1 MTNEE
6 FNNEFDV
13 LYNSIT
19 SNQAPGLD
27 EYEKSV
33 FLTKAQDEIILQ
45 YFNPKGNK
53 FQEGFDST
61 RKRQVDFKNLLR
73 TIRFTQEY
81 RLDKYTK
88 NLEKFDNRSIVFPVP
103 DDVLLFIN
111 ESLTTSTGEIKIV
124 MPISMDEYTI
134 FMGKPFQYPP
144 KKFVWRLLN
153 NYSYQ
158 YSPSIEIRTTNNALV
173 CTIYNTSDGKVLI
186 FDYWI
191 TGSEGGNITSDH
203 IDNNIIKIRGTGSVE
218 LLKNYL
224 EQFGARVVIQNT
236 NLSVKVNTLILP
248 IEGQIVELIG
258 YNINTDLTYALRYIK
273 RPDPIVIDTLPEG
286 LSIRGIRA
294 KSSCQ
299 LDPIIHQEILQ
310 RAVELAKAVYQ
321 GNLDAQIAIGSNSQ
335 TNLGIIPQSN
345 NSK

>member
-61 RKRQVDFKNLLR
+61 RKRQIDFKNLLR

-111 ESLTTSTGEIKIV
+111 ETLTTSTGEIKIV

-144 KKFVWRLLN
+144 KKFVWRLIN

-158 YSPSIEIRTTNNALV
+158 YSPSIEIRTTNHALV
-173 CTIYNTSDGKVLI
+173 CTIYNNSDGKVLI
-186 FDYWI
+186 LDYQI
-191 TGSEGGNITSDH
+191 TGSEGGYITNDH
-203 IDNNIIKIRGTGSVE
+203 IGNNIIKIRGTGSVE
-218 LLKNYL
+218 LLKTYL
-224 EQFGARVVIQNT
+224 EQFEARVVIQNT

-258 YNINTDLTYALRYIK
+258 YNINTDLTYALKYIK
-273 RPDPIVIDTLPEG
+273 RPNPIVIDSLPEG
-286 LSIRGIRA
+286 LSIRGVRA

-321 GNLDAQIAIGSNSQ
+321 GNLDTQIAIGSNSQ
-335 TNLGIIPQSN
+335 TNLGIVPQSN
-345 NSK
+345 NK

>member
-6 FNNEFDV
+6 FSNEFDV

-53 FQEGFDST
+53 FQEGFDSS
-61 RKRQVDFKNLLR
+61 RKRQIDFKNLLR

-88 NLEKFDNRSIVFPVP
+88 DLEKFDNRSIVFPVP

-111 ESLTTSTGEIKIV
+111 ETLTTSTGEIKIV

-191 TGSEGGNITSDH
+191 TGSEGGDITSDH
-203 IDNNIIKIRGTGSVE
+203 IDNNIIKIRVTCSVE
-218 LLKNYL
+218 ILKNYL

-258 YNINTDLTYALRYIK
+258 YNINTDLNYALKYIK
-273 RPDPIVIDTLPEG
+273 QPNPIVIDTLP
-286 LSIRGIRA
+286 
-294 KSSCQ
+294 
-299 LDPIIHQEILQ
+299 
-310 RAVELAKAVYQ
+310 
-321 GNLDAQIAIGSNSQ
+321 
-335 TNLGIIPQSN
+335 
-345 NSK
+345 